1 MSIRSVVTV
10 IITAL
15 GLAVL
20 SAGPAFAHAELI
32 GSSPAADSSVASV
45 TEVSVTAG
53 EELLN
58 IGENA
63 EGFVI
68 AVSDADG
75 AFYGDGCVSVQG
87 DTASM
92 DVKLS
97 LRGTYTVA
105 YRVISDDGHPVEG
118 SFTFD
123 FEGDANES
131 NLVRYVGRPVCGE
144 TPVTLVDETT
154 EPTEP
159 TEPSVISTAPPI
171 VPPAPGADLTPWIG
185 LATIPLVVG
194 AIWILIRLLGK
205 KDSEDNLV

>member
-32 GSSPAADSSVASV
+32 GSSPAADSSVAGV

-63 EGFVI
+63 EGFVMT
-68 AVSDADG
+68 VMDAAG
-75 AFYGDGCVSVQG
+75 MGLYYGDGCVTV
-87 DTASM
+87 DVNTASM
-92 DVKLS
+92 GVS
-97 LRGTYTVA
+97 LATAGEYVVA
-105 YRVISDDGHPVEG
+105 YRIVSEDGHPVEG
-118 SFTFD
+118 EFTFSVT
-123 FEGDANES
+123 GDKNAEQDRGS
-131 NLVRYVGRPVCGE
+131 AEVPSCGKSE
-144 TPVTLVDETT
+144 
-154 EPTEP
+154 
-159 TEPSVISTAPPI
+159 AP
-171 VPPAPGADLTPWIG
+171 ATDLTPWIG
-185 LATIPLVVG
+185 LATIPVVAG

-205 KDSEDNLV
+205 KDSEDNLD